1 MLLESQDIKIPFY
14 LVQNLERQLE
24 GQRPLLADL
33 EAAGESL
40 CDVLSDPASKAEIQA
55 KLSAINRQYNNLQK
69 KLDLKKAELE
79 SLLK

>member
-1 MLLESQDIKIPFY
+1 M
-14 LVQNLERQLE
+14 VQNLERQLE

-79 SLLK
+79 SLLKWVLEPVFH